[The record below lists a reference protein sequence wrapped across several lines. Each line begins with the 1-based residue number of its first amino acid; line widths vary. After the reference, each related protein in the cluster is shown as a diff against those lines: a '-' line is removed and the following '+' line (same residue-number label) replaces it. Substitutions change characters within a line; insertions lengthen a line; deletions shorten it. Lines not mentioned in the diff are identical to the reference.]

1 MIKRL
6 TENSVKVCCGR
17 TGCPVIEKIDE
28 DYYKVTDDEG
38 NTIVVKKEELKL
50 MGDAVTTIDGEEK
63 LLCG

>member
-1 MIKRL
+1 MNREYQAVA
-6 TENSVKVCCGR
+6 T
-17 TGCPVIEKIDE
+17 

-50 MGDAVTTIDGEEK
+50 MGDAVTTIDSDEK